1 MDTDRTNR
9 GTYPLGFLL
18 ETKKT
23 LALLQ
28 PLGDANSSYKR
39 RLRPRP
45 DIEMAIYED
54 FSNLHDPNSYVYW
67 RERLLT
73 LHEEY
78 QKAQPGKL
86 TQFWRDRRD
95 TNQWTAFWLAVV
107 VVLLTLFFGLIQS
120 VTGIMQ
126 VIISYRQ
133 IQQQQPD
140 LISS

>member
-1 MDTDRTNR
+1 
-9 GTYPLGFLL
+9 
-18 ETKKT
+18 
-23 LALLQ
+23 
-28 PLGDANSSYKR
+28 
-39 RLRPRP
+39 
-45 DIEMAIYED
+45 MAIYED